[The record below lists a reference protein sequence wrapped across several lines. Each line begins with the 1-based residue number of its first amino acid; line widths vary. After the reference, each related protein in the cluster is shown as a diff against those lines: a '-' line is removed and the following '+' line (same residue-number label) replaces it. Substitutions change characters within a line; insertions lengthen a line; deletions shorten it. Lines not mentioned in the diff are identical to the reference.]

1 MSPLSLP
8 TKLDYTKSI
17 NFNKPKRSNLSLIS
31 SPGSPK
37 SLQVKSTKTP
47 KKSNKKITSK
57 SVPTPNQRK
66 TKVIPSSLPIKLT
79 KSVTFDKPSFD
90 QVFWDEY
97 MPDMDIH
104 KYVDKKIKQFNLYI
118 SKDFPSKGSLC
129 KLDKT
134 QLKLF
139 KYQTV
144 QTILGS
150 PYSPIKRLLIIA
162 STGTGKTCTMVGIV
176 NHHIRKNIQE
186 KKKYGIVFVGATHEL
201 FTNFVKQGME
211 CPGDLKEI
219 AKEHGWTDV
228 KDEQHV
234 TSYMKFIKQYIYPLN
249 YTELGNLISGKYK
262 KYENIS
268 NLSNKL
274 IIMDE
279 VHYLVDSVD
288 EKTFKPKYERMPE
301 NWRINLRCLF
311 NLLNNRNSTM
321 LKGSTIV
328 GATATPITSSI
339 LEYFLLV
346 NAFAN
351 KPLPTSE
358 LDSVLKSAKQIESSL
373 IFGSLEQ
380 QTLNIIMK
388 KMEPLIKDSVAM
400 YIAKKPTVVLDTS
413 IFPQM
418 EFKTIPVVLSE
429 SQLKAIQKL

>member
-1 MSPLSLP
+1 MNAQSLP

-17 NFNKPKRSNLSLIS
+17 NFKPKRSNLSLIS
-31 SPGSPK
+31 SPDSPI
-37 SLQVKSTKTP
+37 SAQIKSTKTLN
-47 KKSNKKITSK
+47 KSNKKIVSK
-57 SVPTPNQRK
+57 SVPTLKQRK
-66 TKVIPSSLPIKLT
+66 PKVVPSSLPIKLT

-97 MPDMDIH
+97 KADMDIH

-129 KLDKT
+129 KLDKS

-219 AKEHGWTDV
+219 AKEHGWTNV

-274 IIMDE
+274 IVMDE

-301 NWRINLRCLF
+301 NWRMNLRCLF

-358 LDSVLKSAKQIESSL
+358 LNYVLKSAKQIESSL

-380 QTLNIIMK
+380 QTLNTIMK
-388 KMEPLIKDSVAM
+388 KMEPLIKESVAM

-413 IFPQM
+413 IFPEM